1 MLMINSFDNPRLAQ
15 AFVDYM
21 ATQGV
26 ILEIQRHETWDI
38 WLADEAQAERVKA
51 ELSYFLAHPGD
62 PRYLSAS
69 WQTGQLNAGL
79 RYRSYPFMASVRAHA
94 GPLTLGMMALCVVA
108 YLAMSIIGSPQVAVW
123 LAWPFDPSLKFQLWR
138 YVSPLLLHFSLLSLI
153 FNLLW
158 WWYLAGPLERSV
170 GSGKLLT
177 LTLVTAL
184 VGGVIQYQ
192 IAGPWFGGLGGVVY
206 ALVGYVWLRG
216 EREPES
222 GLYLP
227 RGILVF
233 MLLWLAIGGLGLFG
247 NKTANA
253 DLVAGM
259 LIGLAMAMTD
269 TLHARKRK

>member
-1 MLMINSFDNPRLAQ
+1 MINAFDNPRLAQ

-26 ILEIQRHETWDI
+26 VLDIQRHDTWDV
-38 WLADEAQAERVKA
+38 WLADESQAERVKA
-51 ELSYFLAHPGD
+51 ELSYFLAHPSD

-79 RYRSYPFMASVRAHA
+79 RYRSYPFMATVRAHA
-94 GPLTLGMMALCVVA
+94 GPLTLGMMALCIVA
-108 YLAMSIIGSPQVAVW
+108 YLAMSFIGYPQVAVW

-158 WWYLAGPLERSV
+158 WWYLAGPLEKMA

-192 IAGPWFGGLGGVVY
+192 VGGPWFGASAAWSMRLSVMSGCAASASRKAGCICRAASWCLCCCG
-206 ALVGYVWLRG
+206 WLSAGWDCLATRRRTPIWWRG
-216 EREPES
+216 C
-222 GLYLP
+222 
-227 RGILVF
+227 
-233 MLLWLAIGGLGLFG
+233 
-247 NKTANA
+247 
-253 DLVAGM
+253 
-259 LIGLAMAMTD
+259 
-269 TLHARKRK
+269 

>member
-26 ILEIQRHETWDI
+26 ILEIQRHDTWDI

-79 RYRSYPFMASVRAHA
+79 CYRSYPFMATVRAHA

-170 GSGKLLT
+170 
-177 LTLVTAL
+177 
-184 VGGVIQYQ
+184 
-192 IAGPWFGGLGGVVY
+192 
-206 ALVGYVWLRG
+206 
-216 EREPES
+216 
-222 GLYLP
+222 
-227 RGILVF
+227 
-233 MLLWLAIGGLGLFG
+233 
-247 NKTANA
+247 
-253 DLVAGM
+253 
-259 LIGLAMAMTD
+259 
-269 TLHARKRK
+269 